1 MIAVMRTAAESLDHL
16 LIGAPT
22 LESGIAWLEERTDV
36 RALPG
41 GSHPGLGTWNAL
53 ASLGPRQYIEI
64 IAPDPGQPGVDTFYV
79 PGLRDLAEPR
89 LATWAAK
96 GVDLAPRFAASL
108 PGDFSC
114 EPARPGTRLR
124 PDGTRLSWTLAFPKD
139 RLHGVFDGVLPFLIE
154 WESSNNHPWR
164 STPPGLTLRA
174 ISLRHPESES
184 LNRALASLGIE
195 GAASPAHA
203 AGISVELDTPRG
215 PVVL

>member
-96 GVDLAPRFAASL
+96 GVNLLSQFAATR
-108 PGDFSC
+108 PEDMVC
-114 EPARPGTRLR
+114 EPARPGSRVR
-124 PDGTRLSWTLAFPKD
+124 PEGTRLSWTLAFP
-139 RLHGVFDGVLPFLIE
+139 RHRRHGDFDGTLPFLID
-154 WESSNNHPWR
+154 WESFEYHPGR
-164 STPPGLTLRA
+164 STPPGLTLRH
-174 ISLRHPESES
+174 ISLQHPESER
-184 LNRALASLGIE
+184 LNRALAFLGIE
-195 GAASPAHA
+195 GAASPAST
-203 AGISVELDTPRG
+203 AGISVELATPRG